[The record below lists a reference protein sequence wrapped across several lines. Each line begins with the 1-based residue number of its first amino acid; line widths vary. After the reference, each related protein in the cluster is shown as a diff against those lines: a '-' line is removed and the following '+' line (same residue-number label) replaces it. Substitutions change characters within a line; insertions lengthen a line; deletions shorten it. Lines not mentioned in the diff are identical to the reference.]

1 MLYSYVR
8 IGLLAAILAFP
19 TAVARDTGTIAGHV
33 RDKAG
38 HPVAK
43 AQVLVVGTAFGAVT
57 DDSGYYFINHVPT
70 GTYTLRAQFIGFAPT
85 DVTGVIV
92 TPGATRTID
101 VPLTPSAVVVGGV
114 NVVAAANPV
123 MPRDEVSSRSVVR
136 LQPGVVESRPTTGA
150 LPVQI
155 GDAQSGVVKYGAK
168 RQDYRHQHDPW
179 NTESYNVIDENP
191 FIAVSAHPLSTFSS
205 DVDRASYANVR
216 RFISEGQ
223 LPPKDAVRLEELVNY
238 FPYSYPEPDNDDP
251 VAIHTEVAPAP
262 WNHRHQL
269 VRIGI
274 QAKRIDL
281 ENTPPSSL
289 TFLIDVSGSMDE
301 PDKLPLLKE
310 AFHLL
315 VRQLRPK
322 DRVAIVVYAGNAGL
336 VLPSTPGSD
345 KERIDQAIDNLEAG
359 GSTAGG
365 AGIKR
370 AYQEAVAN
378 FIPGGNNRVL
388 LATDGDFNVGVS
400 SDAEMVR
407 LIEEERKTGVFLTT
421 LGFGQDNLKDSKM
434 EEMADHGNG
443 QYNYIDNIMEAQK
456 VFISELGGTL
466 YTVAKDVK
474 IQVEFNPAHVQ
485 GYRLL
490 GYEDRLLRDED
501 FKNDKKDAGD
511 MGSGHSVTALYEV
524 IPAGVTPDE
533 DLRTPDSLRYQG
545 PSEPAYRIRPADR
558 TPGQEMLF
566 VKVRYKT
573 PTGSTSKLIT
583 HPVLARGDESPSV
596 DFRFQTAVVEFGL
609 LLRQSQYKGDANL
622 ADVIATARGALG
634 SDPDGYRAEFV
645 RLAQTAR
652 GLGLPLDERDDGR

>member
-1 MLYSYVR
+1 ME
-8 IGLLAAILAFP
+8 
-19 TAVARDTGTIAGHV
+19 
-33 RDKAG
+33 
-38 HPVAK
+38 
-43 AQVLVVGTAFGAVT
+43 FG
-57 DDSGYYFINHVPT
+57 
-70 GTYTLRAQFIGFAPT
+70 Q
-85 DVTGVIV
+85 
-92 TPGATRTID
+92 
-101 VPLTPSAVVVGGV
+101 
-114 NVVAAANPV
+114 
-123 MPRDEVSSRSVVR
+123 
-136 LQPGVVESRPTTGA
+136 
-150 LPVQI
+150 
-155 GDAQSGVVKYGAK
+155 AQSGVIQYQPGTVGPTGYRIPRAPGNTQSYG
-168 RQDYRHQHDPW
+168 
-179 NTESYNVIDENP
+179 VIDENP

-216 RFISEGQ
+216 RFITEGQ
-223 LPPKDAVRLEELVNY
+223 LPPRDAVRIEELVNY
-238 FPYSYPEPDNDDP
+238 FPYAYAEPDGDDP
-251 VAIHTEVAPAP
+251 VAIHTEVAAAP
-262 WNHRHQL
+262 WNRRHRL

-281 ENTPPSSL
+281 ENTPPSNL
-289 TFLIDVSGSMDE
+289 VFLIDVSGSMDE
-301 PDKLPLLKE
+301 PDKLPLLKS

-315 VRQLRPK
+315 VRQLRAK

-336 VLPSTPGSD
+336 VLPSTSGAD

-388 LATDGDFNVGVS
+388 LATDGDFNIGVS

-434 EEMADHGNG
+434 EQMADHGNG
-443 QYNYIDNIMEAQK
+443 QYNYIDTQLEAQK
-456 VFISELGGTL
+456 VFVQELGGTL

-474 IQVEFNPAHVQ
+474 IQVEFNPAQVQ

-533 DLRTPDSLRYQG
+533 DLRTPDSLRYQ
-545 PSEPAYRIRPADR
+545 PNHRPDRQPEPDVAETGRA
-558 TPGQEMLF
+558 PGGEMLF

-573 PTGSTSKLIT
+573 PTGETSRLLT
-583 HPVLARGDESPSV
+583 HPVPAADTRSPSA
-596 DFRFQTAVVEFGL
+596 DFRFQGAVVEFGL
-609 LLRQSQYKGDANL
+609 LLRQSAYRGEASFR
-622 ADVIATARGALG
+622 DVIATARESLG
-634 SDPDGYRAEFV
+634 SDPEGSRSEFI
-645 RLAQTAR
+645 RLAEAAR
-652 GLGLPLDERDDGR
+652 SIGHTLDADDGGR

>member
-1 MLYSYVR
+1 MLYSCVR
-8 IGLLAAILAFP
+8 FALLAATLAIP
-19 TAVARDTGTIAGHV
+19 AAVARDTGAIAGHV
-33 RDKAG
+33 RNQSG
-38 HPVAK
+38 QPVAK
-43 AQVLVVGTAFGAVT
+43 AQVLVVGTALGAVT
-57 DDSGYYFINHVPT
+57 DDSGYYFITRVPT
-70 GTYTLRAQFIGFAPT
+70 GTYTLRAQFIGCTPT
-85 DVTGVIV
+85 EVTGVVV
-92 TPGATRTID
+92 TAGAIRTID
-101 VPLTPSAVVVGGV
+101 VVLKPSAVVIGGI
-114 NVVAAANPV
+114 NVVSAQSPTV
-123 MPRDEVSSRSVVR
+123 PRDEVATKSLGEARVYVDGAPVRQSVNA
-136 LQPGVVESRPTTGA
+136 QPGSIV
-150 LPVQI
+150 
-155 GDAQSGVVKYGAK
+155 SGQAAPNGN
-168 RQDYRHQHDPW
+168 YRHQHDPW

-216 RFISEGQ
+216 RFITEGQ
-223 LPPKDAVRLEELVNY
+223 LPPKDAVRIEELVNY
-238 FPYSYPEPDNDDP
+238 FPYSYAEPDNDDP

-281 ENTPPSSL
+281 ENTPASNL

-301 PDKLPLLKE
+301 PDKLPLLKQ

-315 VRQLRPK
+315 VRQLRAK

-336 VLPSTPGSD
+336 VLPSTPGSE
-345 KERIDQAIDNLEAG
+345 KEKIDQAIDNLEAG

-434 EEMADHGNG
+434 EQMADHGNG

-474 IQVEFNPAHVQ
+474 IQVEFNPTQVQ
-485 GYRLL
+485 GYSAARV
-490 GYEDRLLRDED
+490 R
-501 FKNDKKDAGD
+501 
-511 MGSGHSVTALYEV
+511 
-524 IPAGVTPDE
+524 
-533 DLRTPDSLRYQG
+533 
-545 PSEPAYRIRPADR
+545 RPAAA
-558 TPGQEMLF
+558 G
-566 VKVRYKT
+566 
-573 PTGSTSKLIT
+573 
-583 HPVLARGDESPSV
+583 
-596 DFRFQTAVVEFGL
+596 
-609 LLRQSQYKGDANL
+609 
-622 ADVIATARGALG
+622 
-634 SDPDGYRAEFV
+634 
-645 RLAQTAR
+645 
-652 GLGLPLDERDDGR
+652 